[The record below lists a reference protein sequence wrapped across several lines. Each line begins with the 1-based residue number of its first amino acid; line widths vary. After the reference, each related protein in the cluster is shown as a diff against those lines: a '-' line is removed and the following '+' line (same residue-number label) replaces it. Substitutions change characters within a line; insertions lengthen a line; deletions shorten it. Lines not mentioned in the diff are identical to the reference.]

1 MNSTNSVLVTGATCF
16 LGCELIKRL
25 INDGMTVTALTR
37 PSSDLTRLGALL
49 ECINV
54 AVYDGSQ
61 SSLDQAFENA
71 EADTVFHLAGR
82 YAASHDSDEAE
93 LLIDANIKLGVGLL
107 EAAHKTDTRR
117 FINTGSHFQYFNH
130 DSYRPLSL
138 YAATKQAFQ
147 DILVYYQDAMSF
159 QTINLIIFET
169 FGAGD
174 WRKKLMA
181 AILDAG
187 RQGTELKLGD
197 HNPVMDFVYVDDLV
211 DAFIHADQ
219 LLVNSCSRHSGKTY
233 AVSGNDRQSISGIIK
248 LFEQIGETKIKT
260 KAGQFQ
266 NSSRIIENPWVGE
279 NLDGWHAKLSLEQ
292 GIRKFIK
299 NAPEQEI

>member
-1 MNSTNSVLVTGATCF
+1 MTSTNSVFVTGATCF
-16 LGCELIKRL
+16 LGRELIKRL

-37 PSSDLTRLGALL
+37 PGSDLNRLGSLL

-54 AVYDGSQ
+54 AVYDGTQ
-61 SSLDQAFENA
+61 SSLDRALENA
-71 EADTVFHLAGR
+71 EADTIFHLAGR
-82 YAASHDSDEAE
+82 YAATHDSDEAE
-93 LLIDANIKLGVGLL
+93 LLIDANIKLGVRLL

-117 FINTGSHFQYFNH
+117 FINTGSHFQYYNN

-147 DILVYYQDAMSF
+147 DILAYYQDAMGF

-187 RQGTELKLGD
+187 RQGSTLKLGD
-197 HNPVMDFVYVDDLV
+197 HDPVMDFVYIDDMV
-211 DAFIHADQ
+211 NAFLHANQ
-219 LLVNSCSRHSGKTY
+219 LLEINSSRHSGKTY
-233 AVSGNDRQSISGIIK
+233 AVSGNDQHSISGIIK
-248 LFEQIGETKIKT
+248 LFEQIDGTKIKT
-260 KAGQFQ
+260 KAGQFK
-266 NSSRIIENPWVGE
+266 NPDRIIVNPWAGE
-279 NLDGWHAKLSLEQ
+279 NLSGWHAKLSLKD
-292 GIRKFIK
+292 GIRKFIE
-299 NAPEQEI
+299 NTPEQKS